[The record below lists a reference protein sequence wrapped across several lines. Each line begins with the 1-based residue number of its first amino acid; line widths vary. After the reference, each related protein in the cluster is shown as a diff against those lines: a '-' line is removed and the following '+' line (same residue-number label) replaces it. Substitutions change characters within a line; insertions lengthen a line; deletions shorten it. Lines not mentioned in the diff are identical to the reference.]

1 MMALRFRFD
10 PYLSRLTVSALQDV
24 AQGWGG
30 VGKGKVLRDQYIR
43 RIEQGLSDPK
53 QVKLRI
59 RQLEPYQLLA
69 LQIAKA
75 RKGIIATDALI
86 MVMKLIGMDLPE
98 FDTTPFGAT
107 ERFAKALMRSGVFI
121 PLSEPDRY
129 GYGYGIDYNTLIT
142 DERLLS
148 QIDLP
153 DYPPLSLPSTAAP
166 AAASYRRP
174 ANVILSVLGV
184 MQSISDLGGIKITK
198 SGAPQVNSLKKLNKA
213 QQWGEDGTLIDGFWF
228 PQPAIALLA
237 ILLHSSFLAPSP
249 DGTALQL
256 AIDPQTFAEL
266 PQAVQIGQLMVGVSL
281 TSEWVEWSTQG
292 WFDIGHYLE
301 ARQTLLLVL
310 QLLPLEPEAWY
321 NFDQVADFLHE
332 RIGAYLSLTG
342 FRGMPIIGGPSAQQ
356 EETLKRIRQQHREQ
370 WDAREKQ
377 WIRYALSTWLYFLGI
392 VELGVTQTD
401 TGSEKNRSKSPD
413 RNTPFLNPPS
423 QADAIASFRLTELG
437 RSILHPTLAQ
447 TQTEIAPQPAWIVQP
462 NFEILVYLD
471 DVAPTQMVFLE
482 QYCDRIDAQSHTVQY
497 RITRETVYQGLERGG
512 TLETFLDGL
521 KTGAKVPLP
530 QNVEIDI
537 QQWGQLREQMTLR
550 RKTQILEFTN
560 SESRQAAIAKGTT
573 GELIGDRFLL
583 ITQEP
588 TAIKS
593 WIKQKIHYN
602 KPLRSCLSVNETGE
616 IKQVEAVADLIFQTQ
631 LERWV
636 EQQDKKGLAL
646 TQASVSKAVKAGHK
660 ASDIL
665 DFLEIRLTHSM
676 PPLLRVALMAWAG
689 RPAKLE
695 MEDIIVL
702 RCLDSA
708 LFDAIVSSE
717 KLRSHF
723 IGQLSP
729 SLLLV
734 DRSQLKKLK
743 QDLEWLGIT
752 PATQLLN
759 VPTLDD

>member
-1 MMALRFRFD
+1 MVLRFRFD
-10 PYLSRLTVSALQDV
+10 SYLSRLTVPVLQEV
-24 AQGWGG
+24 AKAWGG
-30 VGKGKVLRDQYIR
+30 LAKGKVLRDQYIG

-59 RQLEPYQLLA
+59 QQLKPYQLLA

-75 RKGIIATDALI
+75 RKGIIATDALVL
-86 MVMKLIGMDLPE
+86 VMKLIGIELPE
-98 FDTTPFGAT
+98 LDSTPFGAT
-107 ERFAKALMRSGVFI
+107 ERFAKAFMSSGVFI

-129 GYGYGIDYNTLIT
+129 GYGYGIDYSTLIT

-148 QIDLP
+148 QVDLP
-153 DYPPLSLPSTAAP
+153 DYPPLALPSTTAP

-198 SGAPQVNSLKKLNKA
+198 SGAPQVNSLKKLTKA

-249 DGTALQL
+249 DGTTLQL
-256 AIDPQTFAEL
+256 AIEPQTFAEL
-266 PQAVQIGQLMVGVSL
+266 PQALQIGQLMVGASL
-281 TSEWVEWSTQG
+281 TSEWVEWTTQG

-310 QLLPLEPEAWY
+310 QLLPLDAEAWY
-321 NFDQVADFLHE
+321 NFDQVTDFLYK

-342 FRGMPIIGGPSAQQ
+342 FRGMPIIGDPSVQQ

-370 WDAREKQ
+370 WDTREKQ

-401 TGSEKNRSKSPD
+401 TASESPD
-413 RNTPFLNPPS
+413 RNNPFLNPSS
-423 QADAIASFRLTELG
+423 QTDAIVSFRLTELG

-447 TQTEIAPQPAWIVQP
+447 TQAEVTPQPAWIVQP

-482 QYCDRIDAQSHTVQY
+482 QYCDRIDTQSHTAQY
-497 RITRETVYQGLERGG
+497 RITRETVYQGLEQGG
-512 TLETFLDGL
+512 TLETFVDRL

-530 QNVEIDI
+530 QNVETDI
-537 QQWGQLREQMTLR
+537 QQWGQLREQMTLK
-550 RKTQILEFTN
+550 RKNQILEFTN
-560 SESRQAAIAKGTT
+560 SESRQAAIAEGAT
-573 GELIGDRFLL
+573 GELIGERFLL

-602 KPLRSCLSVNETGE
+602 KPLRSCLSVTETGE
-616 IKQVEAVADLIFQTQ
+616 IKQVEAVTDLIFQTQ

-636 EQQDKKGLAL
+636 EQRDKKGLAL

-660 ASDIL
+660 ASDVL
-665 DFLEIRLTHSM
+665 DFLETRLTHSM
-676 PPLLRVALMAWAG
+676 PPLLKVALMAWAG

-695 MEDIIVL
+695 LEDIIVL
-702 RCLDSA
+702 HCLDSA
-708 LFDAIVSSE
+708 VFDAIVSSE

-734 DRSQLKKLK
+734 DRSQLKKLN
-743 QDLEWLGIT
+743 QDLEWLGIA